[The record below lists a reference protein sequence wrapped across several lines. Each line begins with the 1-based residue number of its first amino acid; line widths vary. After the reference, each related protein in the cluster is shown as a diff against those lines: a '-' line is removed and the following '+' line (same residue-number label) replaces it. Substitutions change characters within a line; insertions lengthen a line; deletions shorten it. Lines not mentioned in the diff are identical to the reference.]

1 MRSILMAVSGVWLM
15 AAVAVAQPA
24 PDQQTLAGIRADL
37 QILKGQIESLRREL
51 QVADPVATGVVNAAP
66 LIERTDLLDEEVR
79 RLTSQV
85 EALRFRIDQVVA
97 DGTNRIGDLEFR
109 LTELE
114 GGDFSTLGETVPLG
128 EGNTSAPVPRPQT
141 SGTESAGTSTDGAGQ
156 IDLGALRPVL
166 RPDLS
171 GLGGGSAVSP
181 APRPEA
187 QSAGLPERE
196 AVAPVVPA
204 PEPATPAPTPQ
215 VATLPDPA
223 SGGPQLAVA
232 EREDYQRALDAFNS
246 GNYGQAAQGFQDFL
260 ANYPGGPLA
269 GEAAFWRGEALAAQ
283 GDWSNAARSY
293 LDSFSGAPQGSKAP
307 ESLYR
312 LGVSLGRIGQL
323 NEACLTLSEVSL
335 RYPGAPL
342 DLIQKTE
349 SERRAL
355 NCN

>member
-1 MRSILMAVSGVWLM
+1 MRSILMAVSGVWLV

-37 QILKGQIESLRREL
+37 QILRQQIDGLRREL
-51 QVADPVATGVVNAAP
+51 QVADPVTTGVVNAAP

-79 RLTSQV
+79 RLTSQL
-85 EALRFRIDQVVA
+85 EALRFRVDQVVA

-128 EGNTSAPVPRPQT
+128 EGNTSAPAPRPLT
-141 SGTESAGTSTDGAGQ
+141 TDATGSVGPAEQ
-156 IDLGALRPVL
+156 IDLGSLRPVL
-166 RPDLS
+166 RPNFGGLS
-171 GLGGGSAVSP
+171 TSEGNATGPIL
-181 APRPEA
+181 RPES
-187 QSAGLPERE
+187 QTNGLPERE
-196 AVAPVVPA
+196 AIAPVVPT
-204 PEPATPAPTPQ
+204 PEPATTPAPVQQT
-215 VATLPDPA
+215 ATLPDPA
-223 SGGPQLAVA
+223 NGGPQLAVA
-232 EREDYQRALDAFNS
+232 EREDYQRALDSFNS
-246 GNYGQAAQGFQDFL
+246 GNYAQAAQGFQDFL

-269 GEAAFWRGEALAAQ
+269 GEAAFWRGEALSAQ

-293 LDSFSGAPQGSKAP
+293 LDSFSGSPQGGKAP

-323 NEACLTLSEVSL
+323 NEACLTLSEVGL
-335 RYPGAPL
+335 RYPGAPS

-355 NCN
+355 SCN